1 MQRVEKRLDDRADK
15 LGRKEAFLGC
25 PSLEFLDD
33 LRFTFGEWLTE
44 VEAEAKASEE
54 DLAEFDA
61 QWQKLHLAQSPLPLV
76 GNKLVDDW
84 NSSIRGLDRY
94 LRSTKEHTSL
104 GFASQCEHDPGS
116 KTGGTTKRRDRRSA
130 INQSLQSVRA
140 LATEYPDLVDP
151 LLKAFESGCSIADAC
166 INIVAYFG
174 RRGKVRRERHEQE
187 VNIVTVEDVIS
198 VLPGHD
204 FSITALY
211 RVMETAALKNE
222 HVTIV
227 PPVLLNAWANDTENQ
242 HLIHDL
248 RQYFQTGVVAGRT
261 IYILPSRTQI
271 AGNLAICSMTTTLCF
286 TLLVGR
292 REEEL
297 TDFENFLKRLFNII
311 FPRDFLWNRFYKLDP
326 KWKKSRRVE
335 DAGARLLE
343 VFRATTGVRGV
354 GEVLGYGKL
363 VQENAIDY
371 DGISLRLTSISHL
384 KRSLGYRRNLEEDA
398 KIDSPD
404 AKSDYESNEDSEAD
418 PQSNSETEE
427 DSENAGVEEFGKL
440 ESGDTCD
447 FTDIWDKMK
456 KIDMNDDQVVESLI
470 GDAIS
475 EDERKRLEFTAE
487 DKAEILAASEASPDR
502 DDRDKSGKSN
512 HS

>member
-1 MQRVEKRLDDRADK
+1 M
-15 LGRKEAFLGC
+15 
-25 PSLEFLDD
+25 
-33 LRFTFGEWLTE
+33 
-44 VEAEAKASEE
+44 
-54 DLAEFDA
+54 
-61 QWQKLHLAQSPLPLV
+61 
-76 GNKLVDDW
+76 
-84 NSSIRGLDRY
+84 
-94 LRSTKEHTSL
+94 

-166 INIVAYFG
+166 INFVAYLG
-174 RRGKVRRERHEQE
+174 RRGKIRRERHEQE

-204 FSITALY
+204 FSITAFY
-211 RVMETAALKNE
+211 WVMAALKNG

-227 PPVLLNAWANDTENQ
+227 PLVLLNAWANDTENQ
-242 HLIHDL
+242 RLIHDL
-248 RQYFQTGVVAGRT
+248 RQYFQTGGVAGRT
-261 IYILPSRTQI
+261 IYILLSRTQI

-297 TDFENFLKRLFNII
+297 TNFENFLKRLFNII

-326 KWKKSRRVE
+326 KWKKSRKVE
-335 DAGARLLE
+335 DTGAHLLE
-343 VFRATTGVRGV
+343 AFRATTGVRGV

-363 VQENAIDY
+363 VQENAINY
-371 DGISLRLTSISHL
+371 DGISLRLTSIWHL
-384 KRSLGYRRNLEEDA
+384 KRSVGYRMNLEEDA

-418 PQSNSETEE
+418 PQSNSETDE

-447 FTDIWDKMK
+447 FTDIWDTMK
-456 KIDMNDDQVVESLI
+456 KIDMNDDEVVESLI

-487 DKAEILAASEASPDR
+487 DEAGILAASEASPDR
-502 DDRDKSGKSN
+502 DDRDKSGKSS